1 MLKTRVSLD
10 EFLEIA
16 LAPENADRHLE
27 RIDGEI
33 VEMVSNNQS
42 SRTAIRIATFVN
54 GFALPRNLGEMTGA
68 DGGYTIAG
76 EQYIP
81 DCAFVSY
88 ARQPHTTNESYPE
101 IAPDLVVE
109 VISPSNL
116 SSVDERDKLTHK
128 VANYL
133 SVGCEV
139 WLVYPDD
146 EKLEQYLPG
155 QPVRVYRNGDTLNG
169 RGALEG
175 FTLEISAIWPR

>member
-1 MLKTRVSLD
+1 MLKTRISLD

-16 LAPENADRHLE
+16 LASENRDRRLQ
-27 RIDGEI
+27 RIDGEM
-33 VEMVSNNQS
+33 VEVVSNNKAS
-42 SRTAIRIATFVN
+42 EIAGNIIIFVG
-54 GFALPRNLGEMTGA
+54 GFVKPRKLGRVTVP

-88 ARQPHTTNESYPE
+88 ARQPHTNTEAYPE

-109 VISPSNL
+109 VISPGNL
-116 SSVDERDKLTHK
+116 GSQDERDKLTHK

-155 QPVRVYRNGDTLNG
+155 QSVHTYRNGDTLNG
-169 RGALEG
+169 RGVLEG

>member
-1 MLKTRVSLD
+1 MLKTRISLD

-16 LAPENADRHLE
+16 LAPENRDRRLQ
-27 RIDGEI
+27 RIDGEM
-33 VEMVSNNQS
+33 VEVVSNNRT

-88 ARQPHTTNESYPE
+88 SRQPHTTHESYPE

-109 VISPSNL
+109 VISPGNL
-116 SSVDERDKLTHK
+116 GSVDERDKLTHK
-128 VANYL
+128 VAKYL

-139 WLVYPDD
+139 WLVYPNE

-155 QPVRVYRNGDTLNG
+155 QPVRTYHNGDTLQG
-169 RGALEG
+169 HGVLEG